1 MTSITEQPK
10 FNIAFLGHVAHGKS
24 SCVRA
29 CTDIVTQQDSREK
42 VKNITINLGYANM
55 KIWRDPSGKLYSSG
69 SHVFSYQN
77 TSGED
82 CELVNHISCSDC
94 PGHQSLIQTM
104 LSAISTVDGAI
115 VIVAV
120 NEPLSS
126 SPQLIQHLAAAK
138 LAKINKIIVCMN
150 KIDLVTKDVV
160 MQRKQELDELLS
172 QYEIVPHVVIP
183 TCFNQKIGI
192 NRLAIAIMEL
202 FNPSEDIETSNHS
215 DPLFAISRTF
225 DVNKPGTPWD
235 QVIGGVFGGSLQSG
249 TIKKGD
255 VLEIRPGLV
264 MKNKDGQFECT
275 PFQTKVLSIE
285 SQRMALESLSR
296 GGLASISTDI
306 DPYYFKGNGQA
317 KGTKKDSLIGHV
329 VGTPGKM
336 PSVFIEV
343 CFDMNLVTTFGFSWK
358 PVVKDV
364 IVIQIGTRVC
374 DALVKEIK
382 KNTIKVELAKPCC
395 ICDNEH
401 IIICKII
408 DKILRIV
415 GEGVIKYSDNPM
427 KLIE

>member
-1 MTSITEQPK
+1 MASFTEQAI
-10 FNIAFLGHVAHGKS
+10 FNIAFVGHVAHGKS

-55 KIWRDPSGKLYSSG
+55 KIWRDPSGKLYTSG
-69 SHVFSYQN
+69 SQLLSYQN
-77 TSGED
+77 PSGEE

-104 LSAISTVDGAI
+104 LSAVSTVDGAI

-138 LAKINKIIVCMN
+138 LAKIRKIIVCMN

-172 QYEIVPHVVIP
+172 QYDIVPHVVIP
-183 TCFNQKIGI
+183 TCFNKKIGI
-192 NRLAIAIMEL
+192 DRLATAIMEL
-202 FNPSEDIETSNHS
+202 FNPSEYIKNLCDS
-215 DPLFAISRTF
+215 DPLFSISRTF

-249 TIKKGD
+249 TIRKGD

-264 MKNKDGQFECT
+264 MKNKEGNFECT

-285 SQRMALESLSR
+285 SQKIALDSLIPR
-296 GGLASISTDI
+296 GLASISTDI
-306 DPYYFKGNGQA
+306 DPNHFKGNGQT
-317 KGTKKDSLIGHV
+317 KGGKKDSLIGHV

-343 CFDMNLVTTFGFSWK
+343 CFELDLVTTFGFSWK
-358 PVVKDV
+358 PVLKDL

-374 DALVKEIK
+374 DAQVKEIK
-382 KNTIKVELAKPCC
+382 KSTIKVELAKPCC
-395 ICDNEH
+395 ISDNEH

-415 GEGVIKYSDNPM
+415 GEGVIRYSDNPM

>member
-1 MTSITEQPK
+1 MTSITEQAI

-29 CTDIVTQQDSREK
+29 CTDVVTLQDSRER

-55 KIWRDPSGKLYSSG
+55 KIWRDPSGKLYTSG
-69 SHVFSYQN
+69 SQLLSYQN
-77 TSGED
+77 PLGEE
-82 CELVNHISCSDC
+82 CELINHISCSDC

-104 LSAISTVDGAI
+104 LSAVSTVDGAI

-138 LAKINKIIVCMN
+138 LAKIHKIIVCMN

-172 QYEIVPHVVIP
+172 QYDIVPHVVIP
-183 TCFNQKIGI
+183 TCFNKKIGI
-192 NRLAIAIMEL
+192 DRLATAIMEL
-202 FNPSEDIETSNHS
+202 FNPSEYIKNLDDS
-215 DPLFAISRTF
+215 DPLFSISRTF

-235 QVIGGVFGGSLQSG
+235 QIIGGVFGGSLQSG

-264 MKNKDGQFECT
+264 MKNKAGNFECT
-275 PFQTKVLSIE
+275 PFQTRVLSIE
-285 SQRMALESLSR
+285 SQKMALDSLIP

-306 DPYYFKGNGQA
+306 DPYYFKGNGQT
-317 KGTKKDSLIGHV
+317 KGGKKDSLIGHV
-329 VGTPGKM
+329 VGTPGRM

-343 CFDMNLVTTFGFSWK
+343 CFDLELVTTFGFSWK
-358 PVVKDV
+358 PVLKDL
-364 IVIQIGTRVC
+364 IVMQIGTRVC
-374 DALVKEIK
+374 DAQVKEIK

-395 ICDNEH
+395 ISDNEH
-401 IIICKII
+401 IIIFKII

-427 KLIE
+427 KLID

>member
-1 MTSITEQPK
+1 MTSITKQSI

-29 CTDIVTQQDSREK
+29 CTNIVTQQDSREK
-42 VKNITINLGYANM
+42 VKNITINVGYANM
-55 KIWRDPSGKLYSSG
+55 KIWKDPSGKLHTSS
-69 SHVFSYQN
+69 SELLSYQN
-77 TSGED
+77 QLGEE

-120 NEPLSS
+120 NESLSS

-138 LAKINKIIVCMN
+138 LAKITKIIVCMN

-172 QYEIVPHVVIP
+172 RYDIVPHVVIP
-183 TCFNQKIGI
+183 TCFNKKIGI
-192 NRLAIAIMEL
+192 DRLAIAIMEL
-202 FNPSEDIETSNHS
+202 FNPSEYIKNLGDS
-215 DPLFAISRTF
+215 DTLFAIVRTF
-225 DVNKPGTPWD
+225 DTTRPGTQWD

-264 MKNKDGQFECT
+264 MKNKDGVFECT
-275 PFQTKVLSIE
+275 PFRTTVQAIE
-285 SQRMALESLSR
+285 SQKMPLDSLIP

-306 DPYYFKGNGQA
+306 DPYYFKGNGQT
-317 KGTKKDSLIGHV
+317 KGAKKDSLIGHV
-329 VGTPGKM
+329 VGTPDKM

-343 CFDMNLVTTFGFSWK
+343 SFEMNFVTTFGFSWK
-358 PVVKDV
+358 PVMKDV

-374 DALVKEIK
+374 DAQVKEID
-382 KNTIKVELAKPCC
+382 KNTIKVDLAKPCC
-395 ICDNEH
+395 ISDNEH
-401 IIICKII
+401 IIVCKVI

-415 GEGVIKYSDNPM
+415 GEGVIRYSDNPM

>member
-1 MTSITEQPK
+1 MASITKQPR

-29 CTDIVTQQDSREK
+29 CTDIVTLQDSRERE
-42 VKNITINLGYANM
+42 KNITIKLGYANM
-55 KIWRDPSGKLYSSG
+55 KIWRDSSEKLYTSGSSIVTYQNPSG
-69 SHVFSYQN
+69 
-77 TSGED
+77 EE

-126 SPQLIQHLAAAK
+126 SPQLNQHLAAAK
-138 LAKINKIIVCMN
+138 LANINKIIICMN
-150 KIDLVTKDVV
+150 KIDLVTKDIV
-160 MQRKQELDELLS
+160 MQRKQELDELLEK
-172 QYEIVPHVVIP
+172 YGIVPHIVIP

-192 NRLAIAIMEL
+192 DRLASAIMEL
-202 FNPSEDIETSNHS
+202 FNPSEYIKKLDDS

-235 QVIGGVFGGSLQSG
+235 QIIGGVFGGSLQSG
-249 TIKKGD
+249 IIKKDD

-264 MKNKDGQFECT
+264 IKDKDGKFQCT

-285 SQRMALESLSR
+285 SQKMALDSLTP

-306 DPYYFKGNGQA
+306 DPYYFKGNGQS
-317 KGTKKDSLIGHV
+317 KGSKDSLIGHV
-329 VGTPGKM
+329 VGIPGRM

-343 CFDMNLVTTFGFSWK
+343 SFEINLVTTFGFSWK
-358 PVVKDV
+358 PAIKDL

-374 DALVKEIK
+374 DAQVKEIK
-382 KNTIKVELAKPCC
+382 KNIIKVELAKPCC

-415 GEGVIKYSDNPM
+415 GESVIKYSDNPM